1 MTERELFKKILG
13 QTSDSPLG
21 LGIVRAEGIY
31 LFDKQGKRYI
41 DLISGISVSNVG
53 HRHPKVITAVKEQL
67 DHYMHLMV
75 YGEYVQSPQVKFAQ
89 ALCEL
94 LPHRLNCVYFVNS
107 GAEAVDGAMKLAK
120 RHTGRT
126 EIISF
131 RNAYHGSSQGAL
143 SIMGSEEFKNA
154 YRPLLPCTRLLDY
167 NNEEQLQ
174 QVSEA
179 TAAVFVEPVQA
190 EAGVILPEK
199 NFLKKLRERCTQTGA
214 LLVMDEIQTG
224 MGRTGTYFAFE
235 QHNIVPDI
243 LCLAKALGGGLPLG
257 AFICSRE
264 LMSDLSHDPPLG
276 HITTFG
282 GNPVCC
288 VAGLAALNV
297 LEEEKLTIAVNEK
310 EKLFHRLLK
319 HPAIRGTRSS
329 GLLIALEFEN
339 EALNKKVIAKCVEK
353 GVITDWFLFNSHS
366 MRIAPPLTIGKTAI
380 EETCALLLECIKTCV
395 C

>member
-13 QTSDSPLG
+13 QTSDAPLA
-21 LGIVRAEGIY
+21 LEIERAEGIY
-31 LFDKQGKRYI
+31 LFGKDGKKYM

-53 HRHPKVITAVKEQL
+53 HRHPKVLQAVKDQL
-67 DHYMHLMV
+67 DRYMHLMV

-94 LPHRLNCVYFVNS
+94 LPQQLNSAYFVNS
-107 GAEAVDGAMKLAK
+107 GAEAIDGAMKLAK

-167 NNEEQLQ
+167 NDEEQLLLVTGQ
-174 QVSEA
+174 

-190 EAGVILPEK
+190 EGGIILPQK
-199 NFLKKLRERCTQTGA
+199 KFLEKLRERCTQTGT
-214 LLVMDEIQTG
+214 LLVLDEIQTG
-224 MGRTGTYFAFE
+224 LGRTGTYFAFE

-257 AFICSRE
+257 AFISSRE
-264 LMSDLSHDPPLG
+264 IMKDLSHDPPLG

-282 GNPVCC
+282 GNPLCC
-288 VAGLAALNV
+288 AAGLAALRV
-297 LEEEKLTIAVNEK
+297 LEEEDLVRSVSEK
-310 EKLFHRLLK
+310 EKLFRSLLT
-319 HPAIRGTRSS
+319 HPAIREVRSA
-329 GLLIALEFEN
+329 GLLISIEFEK
-339 EALNKKVIAKCVEK
+339 EDLNKKVISRCIEK
-353 GVITDWFLFNSHS
+353 GVITDWFLFNSRS
-366 MRIAPPLTIGKTAI
+366 MRIAPPLTIDKTAI
-380 EETCALLLECIKTCV
+380 AMASATIRDSIDASV